1 MNHTEL
7 IRQLTPLH
15 GAAEARAIVRLLMEE
30 SFHLSLT
37 DLLLDRDRQLTAD
50 QQATFSIMAARL
62 LRGEPVQH
70 VLGYATF
77 CGRRFRVSPDVLI
90 PRPETEELVRLALQ
104 KSAVKI
110 LDLCTGS
117 GCIAISLALARP
129 EAQVTAVD
137 VSPSAL
143 DVARQNAAELG
154 AENVRFLQ
162 RDVLKITHTDSLME
176 SAHDG
181 FQLLVSNPPYVRRS
195 EAGTM
200 SPTVLEHEPH
210 LALFVP
216 DEDPLCFYR
225 SIAQLGRHLLSP
237 GGWLVVEVNT
247 ALARQTCELMAQ
259 QGFQQPTVH
268 PDQFDR
274 PRIITA
280 QKL

>member
-1 MNHTEL
+1 
-7 IRQLTPLH
+7 
-15 GAAEARAIVRLLMEE
+15 
-30 SFHLSLT
+30 
-37 DLLLDRDRQLTAD
+37 
-50 QQATFSIMAARL
+50 
-62 LRGEPVQH
+62 
-70 VLGYATF
+70 
-77 CGRRFRVSPDVLI
+77 
-90 PRPETEELVRLALQ
+90 
-104 KSAVKI
+104 
-110 LDLCTGS
+110 
-117 GCIAISLALARP
+117 
-129 EAQVTAVD
+129 
-137 VSPSAL
+137 
-143 DVARQNAAELG
+143 
-154 AENVRFLQ
+154 
-162 RDVLKITHTDSLME
+162 
-176 SAHDG
+176 
-181 FQLLVSNPPYVRRS
+181 
-195 EAGTM
+195 M